1 MTHVTHHGILT
12 RLIAL
17 GLSLVEEEGRMGFF
31 APHLLRVLCFDFDF
45 DFRSFE
51 LVGL

>member
-1 MTHVTHHGILT
+1 M
-12 RLIAL
+12 
-17 GLSLVEEEGRMGFF
+17 EEEGRVEFF

-45 DFRSFE
+45 RSFE